1 MNEKIG
7 TIRVGSRA
15 SRLAKVQVEE
25 VLDLLTRAGLKVDYE
40 AVTFDTAGDKDRTT
54 PLTTNPADDFFTDTL
69 DKALLDGKI
78 DIAVHSAKDLPKLL
92 CKGLD
97 IIALTESIDDTDAFI
112 GRMKF
117 NALPKGAKVGTSSP
131 VRQQGIKELRP
142 DLVAVDIRGN
152 IEERLRQFK
161 EGKFDGIIAATCAL
175 KRLALEKQITELLP
189 WEATPLQ
196 GQLAVTARSHS
207 YALKRLFAPL
217 DVRRRYG
224 KVTLVG
230 AGPGDPELLT
240 VKGMKALREADCV
253 F

>member
-131 VRQQGIKELRP
+131 VRQ
-142 DLVAVDIRGN
+142 
-152 IEERLRQFK
+152 
-161 EGKFDGIIAATCAL
+161 
-175 KRLALEKQITELLP
+175 
-189 WEATPLQ
+189 
-196 GQLAVTARSHS
+196 
-207 YALKRLFAPL
+207 
-217 DVRRRYG
+217 
-224 KVTLVG
+224 
-230 AGPGDPELLT
+230 
-240 VKGMKALREADCV
+240 
-253 F
+253 